1 MLNTDILTWNIII
14 SLIQIKTNFARKVLY
29 VKPAAP
35 IGSYFLW
42 QRKIKNILIFKTLS
56 KSTNECSII
65 RYVVIAVFVKM
76 YEEENPSN
84 TFKLLLAINKYT
96 GCPKKR
102 SLRYCTTH
110 YGSIFK
116 KVYIFEIFGTFPMD

>member
-1 MLNTDILTWNIII
+1 MFNTDILTWNIII

-76 YEEENPSN
+76 YEEEKPSN

-96 GCPKKR
+96 GCPKKTIFEILYH
-102 SLRYCTTH
+102 SLWFN
-110 YGSIFK
+110 FK

>member
-1 MLNTDILTWNIII
+1 MEYNNIFNTDKNKFCPESFLRQTGSSDWILFFVATEN
-14 SLIQIKTNFARKVLY
+14 K
-29 VKPAAP
+29 
-35 IGSYFLW
+35 
-42 QRKIKNILIFKTLS
+42 KNILIFKTLS

-116 KVYIFEIFGTFPMD
+116 KVYIFEIFGTFPID